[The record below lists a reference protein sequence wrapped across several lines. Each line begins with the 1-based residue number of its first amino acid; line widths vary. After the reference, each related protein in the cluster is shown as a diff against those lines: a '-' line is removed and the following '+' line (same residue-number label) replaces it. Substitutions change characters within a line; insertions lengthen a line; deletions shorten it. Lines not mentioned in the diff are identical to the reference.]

1 MIITCLVLGS
11 LLILSFL
18 VYASY
23 SIRSEIYLRS
33 FCRKR
38 TVEKIVALTFD
49 DGPDPIQTPK
59 VLQTLKEQQATAC
72 FFCIGRKIEGN
83 EKLLQ
88 QIVTEGHLI
97 GNHSFTHSGLFPLY
111 RLSRMKKDLQT
122 CQSELER
129 VTSQPVTLF
138 RPPFGV
144 TNPTIAKAVRQL
156 GYTSIG
162 WDIRTLDTQQPTP
175 DKVLN
180 RIRKGL
186 KPGSIILLHDR
197 IPDSGQLVKQI
208 LDLLKEQGYTVVRLD
223 ELLA

>member
-23 SIRSEIYLRS
+23 SIRSGIYLRS

-49 DGPDPIQTPK
+49 DGPNPIQTPK
-59 VLQTLKEQQATAC
+59 VLQILKEWQVTAC

-88 QIVTEGHLI
+88 QIVAEGHLI
-97 GNHSFTHSGLFPLY
+97 GNHSFTHSVLFPLY

-129 VTSQPVTLF
+129 VTSQPVSLF

-162 WDIRTLDTQQPTP
+162 WNIRTLDTQQPSP
-175 DKVLN
+175 EKVLN

-197 IPDSGQLVKQI
+197 IPNSGQLVKQI
-208 LDLLKEQGYTVVRLD
+208 LDLLKEQGYSIVRLD

>member
-72 FFCIGRKIEGN
+72 FFCIGRKIKGN